1 MNRYQLRPVNDEH
14 IGGTMKNSKKTVTTL
29 LTVAVLLMVVFAAGR
44 YGWKLLGF
52 RTCQGAGIESM
63 EVSENTVKIKGFY
76 PSSFPEGFCGYYAEE
91 QDGTLYVGFRFST
104 VFGFFETGDFD
115 VAIPVKGEI
124 HKVVCKTKTSETTI
138 WTAETGVVSSDT
150 SSEVDTPAESDGFGV
165 YVRLE
170 RDDASSIALHG
181 GSFTKVCQNADGSL
195 LKAGEWIF
203 TGDDIVQLSKTENSS
218 VLFTVSAH
226 DADDTL
232 LGEGTFLY
240 DVAQEKLYVTISTD
254 GVTCSTSDTADAPA
268 DVPPVPVDEAAGL
281 R

>member
-1 MNRYQLRPVNDEH
+1 
-14 IGGTMKNSKKTVTTL
+14 MKNCKKTVTTL

-52 RTCQGAGIESM
+52 RACQGAGIESV

-76 PSSFPEGFCGYYAEE
+76 PGSFPEGFCGYYAEE
-91 QDGTLYVGFRFST
+91 QDGTLYVGFHFSP

-115 VAIPVKGEI
+115 VVIPVEGGI
-124 HKVVCKTKTSETTI
+124 HEVVFKTETSETTI
-138 WTAETGVVSSDT
+138 WTSETGVVSSDT
-150 SSEVDTPAESDGFGV
+150 SSEVDMPAESDGFGV

-240 DVAQEKLYVTISTD
+240 DVAQEKLYATISTD
-254 GVTCSTSDTADAPA
+254 GVTCSTSDAADAPA
-268 DVPPVPVDEAAGL
+268 DVPPVLTDEAAGL

>member
-1 MNRYQLRPVNDEH
+1 
-14 IGGTMKNSKKTVTTL
+14 MKNSKKTVTTL

-52 RTCQGAGIESM
+52 RACQGAGIESV

-76 PSSFPEGFCGYYAEE
+76 PGSFPEGFCGYYAEE

-115 VAIPVKGEI
+115 VAIPVEGEI
-124 HKVVCKTKTSETTI
+124 HEVV
-138 WTAETGVVSSDT
+138 
-150 SSEVDTPAESDGFGV
+150 
-165 YVRLE
+165 L
-170 RDDASSIALHG
+170 
-181 GSFTKVCQNADGSL
+181 
-195 LKAGEWIF
+195 
-203 TGDDIVQLSKTENSS
+203 KTENRS

-240 DVAQEKLYVTISTD
+240 DVAQSKIEFKSATCIDAEQYLMEKLCIIFYAIGNSYFFHKF
-254 GVTCSTSDTADAPA
+254 GVDITRWQCY
-268 DVPPVPVDEAAGL
+268 L
-281 R
+281 NYRNN

>member
-1 MNRYQLRPVNDEH
+1 
-14 IGGTMKNSKKTVTTL
+14 MKNSKKTVTTL

-52 RTCQGAGIESM
+52 RACQGAGIESV

-76 PSSFPEGFCGYYAEE
+76 PGSFPEGFCGYYAEE
-91 QDGTLYVGFRFST
+91 QDGTLYVGFHFST

-115 VAIPVKGEI
+115 VAIPVEGEI
-124 HKVVCKTKTSETTI
+124 HEVV
-138 WTAETGVVSSDT
+138 
-150 SSEVDTPAESDGFGV
+150 
-165 YVRLE
+165 L
-170 RDDASSIALHG
+170 
-181 GSFTKVCQNADGSL
+181 
-195 LKAGEWIF
+195 
-203 TGDDIVQLSKTENSS
+203 KTENRS

-254 GVTCSTSDTADAPA
+254 GVTCSTSDAADAPA
-268 DVPPVPVDEAAGL
+268 EVPPVLTDEAAGL